1 MKIIMEIVFKP
12 LKIYA
17 SGKMKGLQ
25 RKMTL
30 GGIQNKSRTIPL
42 VGGGITRHFFQTLV
56 APCSSVA
63 PGPTN
68 LNHVQNE

>member
-1 MKIIMEIVFKP
+1 MEERDNV
-12 LKIYA
+12 
-17 SGKMKGLQ
+17 SGGCGGNVLQ
-25 RKMTL
+25 WVECTL
-30 GGIQNKSRTIPL
+30 SLAISRTIPL

-68 LNHVQNE
+68 LNHVQNK